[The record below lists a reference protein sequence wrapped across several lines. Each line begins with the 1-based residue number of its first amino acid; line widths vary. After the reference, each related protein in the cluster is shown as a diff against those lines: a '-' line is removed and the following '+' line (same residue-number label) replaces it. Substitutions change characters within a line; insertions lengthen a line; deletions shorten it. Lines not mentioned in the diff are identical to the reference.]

1 MEEINNHEGNSLEDS
16 RHRLWDDEKVVKE
29 ILVRLNRIEGQVR
42 GIKRMVEEEAYCD
55 DILNQIAS
63 IQSALY
69 GVARLLLEKH
79 MKSCVKEQILSG
91 DERVIDE
98 VLATIFRMMK

>member
-1 MEEINNHEGNSLEDS
+1 MEENKYKNDS
-16 RHRLWDDEKVVKE
+16 PKDDKHRLWDDEKAVKE

-42 GIKRMVEEEAYCD
+42 GVKRMVGEGAYCD
-55 DILNQIAS
+55 EILNQITS

-79 MKSCVKEQILSG
+79 MKSCIREQILSG
-91 DERVIDE
+91 DESAIDE
-98 VLATIFRMMK
+98 VLATIFRMMR

>member
-1 MEEINNHEGNSLEDS
+1 MEENKYKNDSLKDDK
-16 RHRLWDDEKVVKE
+16 HRLWDDEKAVKE

-42 GIKRMVEEEAYCD
+42 GVKRMVGEGAYCD
-55 DILNQIAS
+55 EILNQIAS

-79 MKSCVKEQILSG
+79 MKSCIREQILSG
-91 DERVIDE
+91 DESAIDE
-98 VLATIFRMMK
+98 VLATIFRMMR

>member
-1 MEEINNHEGNSLEDS
+1 MKEKKYENNNPKDDK
-16 RHRLWDDEKVVKE
+16 HRLWDDEKAVKE

-42 GIKRMVEEEAYCD
+42 GIKRMVEEGAYCD
-55 DILNQIAS
+55 EILNQIAS

-79 MKSCVKEQILSG
+79 MKSCIREQILSG
-91 DERVIDE
+91 DESAIDE
-98 VLATIFRMMK
+98 VLATIFRMMR

>member
-1 MEEINNHEGNSLEDS
+1 MEENKYKNDS
-16 RHRLWDDEKVVKE
+16 PKDDKHRLWDDEKAVKE

-42 GIKRMVEEEAYCD
+42 GVKRMVGEGAYCD
-55 DILNQIAS
+55 EILNQIAS

-79 MKSCVKEQILSG
+79 MKSCIREQILSG
-91 DERVIDE
+91 DESAIDE
-98 VLATIFRMMK
+98 VLATIFRMMR

>member
-1 MEEINNHEGNSLEDS
+1 MKEKKYENNNPKDDK
-16 RHRLWDDEKVVKE
+16 HRLWDDEKAVKE

-42 GIKRMVEEEAYCD
+42 GIKRMVEEGAYCD
-55 DILNQIAS
+55 EILNQIAS

-79 MKSCVKEQILSG
+79 VKSCIREQILSG
-91 DERVIDE
+91 DESAIDE
-98 VLATIFRMMK
+98 VLATIFRMMR

>member
-1 MEEINNHEGNSLEDS
+1 MEEKKYESNNPKNDK
-16 RHRLWDDEKVVKE
+16 HRLWDDEKAVKE

-42 GIKRMVEEEAYCD
+42 GVKRMVGEGAYCD
-55 DILNQIAS
+55 EILNQIAS

-79 MKSCVKEQILSG
+79 MKSCIREQILSG
-91 DERVIDE
+91 DESAIDE
-98 VLATIFRMMK
+98 VLATIFRMMR

>member
-1 MEEINNHEGNSLEDS
+1 MKEKKYENNNLKDDK
-16 RHRLWDDEKVVKE
+16 HRLWDDEKAVKE

-42 GIKRMVEEEAYCD
+42 GIKRMVEEGAYCD
-55 DILNQIAS
+55 EILNQIAS

-79 MKSCVKEQILSG
+79 MKSCIREQILSG
-91 DERVIDE
+91 DESAIDE
-98 VLATIFRMMK
+98 VLATIFRMMR

>member
-1 MEEINNHEGNSLEDS
+1 MEEKKYENNNLKDDK
-16 RHRLWDDEKVVKE
+16 HRLWDDEKAVKE

-42 GIKRMVEEEAYCD
+42 GIKRMVEEGAYCD
-55 DILNQIAS
+55 EILNQIAS

-79 MKSCVKEQILSG
+79 MKSCIREQILSG
-91 DERVIDE
+91 DESAIDE
-98 VLATIFRMMK
+98 VLATIFRMMR

>member
-1 MEEINNHEGNSLEDS
+1 MEKINNEGNSLKDN
-16 RHRLWDDEKVVKE
+16 RHRLWDDEKAVKE

-42 GIKRMVEEEAYCD
+42 GIKRMVEEGAYCD

-91 DERVIDE
+91 DESVIDE

>member
-1 MEEINNHEGNSLEDS
+1 MEENKYKNDS
-16 RHRLWDDEKVVKE
+16 PKDDKHRLWDDEKAVKE

-42 GIKRMVEEEAYCD
+42 GVKRMVGEGAYCD
-55 DILNQIAS
+55 EILNQIAS

-79 MKSCVKEQILSG
+79 MKSCIREQILSG
-91 DERVIDE
+91 DESAIDE
-98 VLATIFRMMK
+98 VLATIFGMMR

>member
-1 MEEINNHEGNSLEDS
+1 MKEKKYENNNPKDDK
-16 RHRLWDDEKVVKE
+16 HRLWDDEKAVKE

-42 GIKRMVEEEAYCD
+42 GVKRMVEEGAYCD
-55 DILNQIAS
+55 EILNQIAS

-79 MKSCVKEQILSG
+79 MKSCIREQILSG
-91 DERVIDE
+91 DESAIDE
-98 VLATIFRMMK
+98 VLATIFRMMR

>member
-1 MEEINNHEGNSLEDS
+1 MKEKKYENNNLKDDK
-16 RHRLWDDEKVVKE
+16 HRLWDDEKAVKE

-42 GIKRMVEEEAYCD
+42 GVKRMVEEGAYCD
-55 DILNQIAS
+55 EILNQIAS

-79 MKSCVKEQILSG
+79 MKSCIREQILSG
-91 DERVIDE
+91 DESAIDE
-98 VLATIFRMMK
+98 VLATIFRMMR

>member
-1 MEEINNHEGNSLEDS
+1 MGETKNSNSEDNQRRFWS
-16 RHRLWDDEKVVKE
+16 DEKVVKE

-91 DERVIDE
+91 DEGVIDE